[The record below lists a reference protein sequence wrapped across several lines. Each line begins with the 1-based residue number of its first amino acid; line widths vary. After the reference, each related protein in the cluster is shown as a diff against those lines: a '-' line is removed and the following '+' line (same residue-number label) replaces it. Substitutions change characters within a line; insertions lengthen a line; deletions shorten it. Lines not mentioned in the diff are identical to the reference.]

1 MYNLPKMFISM
12 KSLPYHYL
20 VMRVNGKKTGENKI
34 AIFAI
39 PLGGCRAPFKKINK

>member
-1 MYNLPKMFISM
+1 MVMYSLPKMLISM

-34 AIFAI
+34 AIFAFS
-39 PLGGCRAPFKKINK
+39 LGEC